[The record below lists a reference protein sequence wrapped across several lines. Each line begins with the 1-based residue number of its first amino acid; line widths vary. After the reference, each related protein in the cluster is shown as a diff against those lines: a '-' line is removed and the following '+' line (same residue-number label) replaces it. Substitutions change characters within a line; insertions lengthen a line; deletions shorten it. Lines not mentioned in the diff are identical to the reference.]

1 MYESYCH
8 AMLLAQGGGLE
19 DFARGLRENRFRFDS
34 ENIAA
39 ALLTVAGIA
48 LAVWILW
55 YLVRLYERRQGR
67 PRPWRLFLSLCRAH
81 RLRWRQRWLLWRV
94 ARAEGLRDPACL
106 FLEPERLEAT
116 RLGPAFAGRQSE
128 LDLICACLCG
138 DLASLQADQDP

>member
-1 MYESYCH
+1 MYESYRH
-8 AMLLAQGGGLE
+8 AMLLAQGGGLD

-67 PRPWRLFLSLCRAH
+67 PRPGR
-81 RLRWRQRWLLWRV
+81 LLWRV
-94 ARAEGLRDPACL
+94 ARAEKLRDPACL
-106 FLEPERLEAT
+106 FLEPERLEAA

-128 LDLICACLCG
+128 LSLILDCLFG
-138 DLASLQADQDP
+138 ELASLQGDQDS